1 MSLRRTFE
9 VGNALLASAGEFD
22 VAQMRIDGV
31 AVEFREGETIL
42 EVARRAGIT
51 IPTLCYDPRLRPG
64 GSCRLCMVEMED
76 RPQSVAACTFPA
88 AAELSVRTQS
98 KALRDYRRTLL
109 ELVLSTLPE
118 GECCHCAEIGPCDL
132 HRLAAEYG
140 AAGLRFRGSKNGAR
154 ADDDNPFVLRDY
166 EWCISCYRCTRMCN
180 DYGQAHAMVPGGH
193 GFSTRITTLFE
204 RGLMDTTC
212 EFCGQCISTCPT
224 GALADRLRLGRAKA
238 AEITKSVKTVCAFCG
253 TGCTFYLDV
262 ADGRIVGVRPDFDST
277 VSRGSLCVKGQFA
290 WEFVHSADRL
300 TTPLVRKNGE
310 LREATWD
317 EAYDA
322 IAERLG
328 SIKDAYGPDSIVF
341 MSSSKATNEA
351 NYLLQKMARAAIGT
365 NNIDNCA
372 RN

>member
-1 MSLRRTFE
+1 
-9 VGNALLASAGEFD
+9 
-22 VAQMRIDGV
+22 MRIDGA

-42 EVARRAGIT
+42 EAARRAGVA
-51 IPTLCYDPRLRPG
+51 IPTLCYDPRLQPG
-64 GSCRLCMVEMED
+64 GSCRLCMVEIEG
-76 RPQSVAACTFPA
+76 RPQPVAACTFPA
-88 AAELSVRTQS
+88 SAELSVRSRSESLQ
-98 KALRDYRRTLL
+98 DYRRQLL
-109 ELVLSTLPE
+109 DLVLSTQPE
-118 GECCHCAEIGPCDL
+118 GECGHCAEIGPCEL

-140 AAGLRFRGSKNGAR
+140 ANGSRLYGAKSGAR
-154 ADDDNPFVLRDY
+154 VVDDNPFVLRDY
-166 EWCISCYRCTRMCN
+166 ERCILCYRCTRMCN
-180 DYGQAHAMVPGGH
+180 EFAQAHAIVAGSH
-193 GFSTRITTLFE
+193 GFATRITTLFE

-212 EFCGQCISTCPT
+212 GFCGQCLNTCPT

-238 AEITKSVKTVCAFCG
+238 ADIAKSVKTVCPFCG

-262 ADGRIVGVRPDFDST
+262 AGGRIVGVRPDFEST

-300 TTPLVRKNGE
+300 TTPLIRENGG

-317 EAYDA
+317 EAYGL

-328 SIKDAYGPDSIVF
+328 SIKDAFGPDAIVLF
-341 MSSSKATNEA
+341 SSAKATNEA
-351 NYLLQKMARAAIGT
+351 NYLLQKMARTAIGT